1 MGSVSF
7 ESKTPNM
14 IKILVLSVLLAIVA
28 AEDCKGKCRYWW
40 NGCRD
45 GEKETDALC
54 SVDWRICCEK
64 DDGTDNGGTDNG
76 GTDNGDTDNGGTDNS
91 GSGTSDGSCGVV
103 KHSRDGWRIV
113 GGFEAKKGQFPWQV
127 QVQNGGSHWC
137 GGALIDEEWVV
148 SAAHCFYQMGN
159 NFKFVVGQ
167 HNIAQKEN
175 SEQVFKA
182 AKIINHPQYDDYNI
196 KHDVTLI
203 KLNGK
208 VKLNDYA
215 TKVCLPKKGESFT
228 SLSCTVSGWGPLREG
243 GNGPDKLNAV
253 NVPIMTLDAC
263 RQQYG
268 KSSIFGTNVC
278 AGYSS
283 GGKDACQG
291 DSGGPLAC
299 KKNNEAWKLTGV
311 VSWGEGCARKGKAG
325 VYTDVA
331 SYIDW
336 INKTMGK

>member
-76 GTDNGDTDNGGTDNS
+76 GTDNGGTDNS

-103 KHSRDGWRIV
+103 KHSRDGWRSV

-127 QVQNGGSHWC
+127 QVQNCGSHWC

-148 SAAHCFYQMGN
+148 SAA
-159 NFKFVVGQ
+159 
-167 HNIAQKEN
+167 
-175 SEQVFKA
+175 
-182 AKIINHPQYDDYNI
+182 KIINHPQYDDYNI
-196 KHDVTLI
+196 KHDITLI

-228 SLSCTVSGWGPLREG
+228 SLSCTVSGWGSLREG

-283 GGKDACQG
+283 GGKDACHG